1 MRFGAFL
8 ASIVAASMVLSTLAA
23 GPAHAADD
31 ASPFTVLITGANR
44 GIGYELARQYAERG
58 WTVIATARKPKAAAD
73 LQALAAERE
82 NVRIEKLDVTS
93 DRSVR
98 ALAARYKGVPIDLL
112 INNAGILGDTTAQK
126 YGTYDFDVYDDVAD
140 VNVKGPLRM
149 VEVFMDNVAASRQKK
164 IINISSAVGSI
175 EMTFGGQVF
184 YRSSK
189 AALNMAM
196 RTLSKEVKR
205 DPDPNRKALIFGMI
219 NPGIVDTGFAK
230 NVPVPMITARESAE
244 KTIAVIESYT
254 VEKSGTF
261 LDYNKGTKLPW

>member
-1 MRFGAFL
+1 MRFGSFL
-8 ASIVAASMVLSTLAA
+8 VALVLAVLATSPARA
-23 GPAHAADD
+23 GDD
-31 ASPFTVLITGANR
+31 TSPYTVLITGANR

-58 WTVIATARKPKAAAD
+58 WTVIATARRPGDADD
-73 LQALAAERE
+73 LQALAAQRD

-98 ALAARYKGVPIDLL
+98 ALAARYEGTPIDVL

-126 YGTYDFDVYDDVAD
+126 YGTYDFDVLDEIAD
-140 VNVKGPLRM
+140 VNLEGPLRM
-149 VEVFMDNVAASRQKK
+149 VEAFMDNVAASRQKK
-164 IINISSAVGSI
+164 IMNMSSAVGSI
-175 EMTFGGQVF
+175 ELTFGGQVF

-230 NVPVPMITARESAE
+230 NVPVPMITASESAA
-244 KTIAVIESYT
+244 KCIAVIDSYT
-254 VEKSGTF
+254 PEKSGTF

>member
-1 MRFGAFL
+1 MRFRPLL
-8 ASIVAASMVLSTLAA
+8 ALIAASSLTASLAA
-23 GPAHAADD
+23 GPAGAAED

-44 GIGYELARQYAERG
+44 GIGYEFARQYAERG
-58 WTVIATARKPKAAAD
+58 WTVIATTRKPGDSGD
-73 LQALAAERE
+73 LQKLAAERD

-98 ALAARYKGVPIDLL
+98 ALAKRYQGVPIDVL

-126 YGTYDFDVYDDVAD
+126 YGTYDFDVYDQVAD
-140 VNVKGPLRM
+140 VNLKGPLRM
-149 VEVFMDNVAASRQKK
+149 VEAFMDNVAASRQKK
-164 IINISSAVGSI
+164 IMNISSAVGSI
-175 EMTFGGQVF
+175 ELTFGGQVF

-205 DPDPNRKALIFGMI
+205 DADPNRKALIFGMI

-244 KTIAVIESYT
+244 KCIAVIEAYT
-254 VEKSGTF
+254 PETTGTF
-261 LDYNKGTKLPW
+261 IDYNKGTKLPW

>member
-1 MRFGAFL
+1 MRFGTLVASLVL
-8 ASIVAASMVLSTLAA
+8 ATIAA
-23 GPAHAADD
+23 GPALAAGD
-31 ASPFTVLITGANR
+31 ALPYTVLITGANR

-58 WTVIATARKPKAAAD
+58 WTVIATARRPRESAD
-73 LQALAAERE
+73 LQQLAATRD

-98 ALAARYKGVPIDLL
+98 ALAARYAGTPIDVL

-126 YGTYDFDVYDDVAD
+126 YGTYDFDVYDEVAD
-140 VNVKGPLRM
+140 VNLKGPLRM
-149 VEVFMDNVAASRQKK
+149 TEAFMDNVAASRQKK
-164 IINISSAVGSI
+164 IMNMSSAVGSI
-175 EMTFGGQVF
+175 ELTFGGQVF

-196 RTLSKEVKR
+196 RTLAKEVKR
-205 DPDPNRKALIFGMI
+205 DPDPDRKALIFGMI
-219 NPGIVDTGFAK
+219 NPGIVDTAFAK

-244 KTIAVIESYT
+244 KVIAVIESYT
-254 VEKSGTF
+254 PAMSGTF